1 MGFGLTQTTA
11 PTVEP
16 VRLGE
21 TKLALRIDYD
31 ERNADI
37 ERLIRAARTYAEIY
51 LGRQLCTATWVLRL
65 DEFPADDGP
74 IRPPRPP
81 LATVTSIGYTDE
93 NGDSQTMDAEDYTVD
108 KYTEPG
114 RIVPAYEASWP
125 STQSVP
131 NAVTVTY
138 TAGYGGVTAVPQTI
152 RQGIIA
158 LVGHWNEHPEAV
170 ITGRGATKLP
180 LHVESLF
187 NAERMV
193 EVR

>member
-1 MGFGLTQTTA
+1 MGFGLTQSTA

-16 VRLGE
+16 VRLAE
-21 TKLALRIDYD
+21 TKTALRIDGN
-31 ERNADI
+31 ERNEDI
-37 ERLIRAARTYAEIY
+37 ERLIRAARTYAETY
-51 LGRQLCTATWVLRL
+51 LGRQLCTATWELYL

-81 LATVTSIGYTDE
+81 LASVTSIGYTDE
-93 NGDSQTMDAEDYTVD
+93 NGDAQTLDAADYTVD
-108 KYTEPG
+108 TDTEPG
-114 RIVPAYEASWP
+114 RIVPAYNESWP
-125 STQSVP
+125 STRTEV

-138 TAGYGGVTAVPQTI
+138 VAGYGGVVNVPQTI

-170 ITGRGATKLP
+170 VTGTIATKLP
-180 LHVESLF
+180 LHVEALF
-187 NAERMV
+187 DAERLV